1 MKLIWPHCWETLIL
15 RTQFFISV
23 FSCDVFVEKTLACIW
38 FSTRVVD
45 WCVSLIFTVRSFRHF
60 PDLSISVS
68 ENLLTH
74 LLKVLNRKIR
84 RLFRGNTATKD
95 TSVLCSIHPVIKN
108 ELNRES
114 YTDSDSVKLFKNST
128 KSRQACLARKH
139 TAPLLSLLRHSKVS
153 TSPLRLKRVRE
164 WMCHN

>member
-1 MKLIWPHCWETLIL
+1 MRNLNTH

-23 FSCDVFVEKTLACIW
+23 FSCDVSVEKTLACIW
-38 FSTRVVD
+38 FSMRVID
-45 WCVSLIFTVRSFRHF
+45 WCVSLIFNVRGFRHL

-68 ENLLTH
+68 ENLPTH
-74 LLKVLNRKIR
+74 LSRVLNRKIR
-84 RLFRGNTATKD
+84 RFFRGNTTTKN
-95 TSVLCSIHPVIKN
+95 TSVLCSVHPVIKN
-108 ELNRES
+108 ELIRES

-128 KSRQACLARKH
+128 KSRQACLTHKH